1 MLQERGGH
9 SSFSF
14 AAAHPSTPSS
24 RWWPPQPSRQTP
36 ARASDTDMGIPGHE
50 GQGRQQARGSGGRCR
65 PAGEHRLASR
75 AMKAGQAADN
85 STGWVP
91 AKARRGTVVGR
102 HAGVWEGTGW
112 PGGRPEDS
120 PAVRGQ
126 PWRPPT
132 AAGPRLAHRCP
143 RARPPAARHVA
154 QVRGQEG
161 RSGGQGPE
169 CCPRP
174 CGCGPSAPT
183 GMAVIASPRQRWRSR
198 HRGDRPHRL
207 ASQLVASSPAGCGA
221 PPSRE
226 VRPSSKAT

>member
-1 MLQERGGH
+1 MRHPSPATPGGRLGKFRGTGGETVLQERGGH

-112 PGGRPEDS
+112 PAGR
-120 PAVRGQ
+120 
-126 PWRPPT
+126 
-132 AAGPRLAHRCP
+132 AAGQRTRLLCACNLGVRRLQQALGSLIGAP
-143 RARPPAARHVA
+143 VPGRLQPGTWRRSGVRRA
-154 QVRGQEG
+154 GQEG
-161 RSGGQGPE
+161 RGQNAAPAHVDAGPAH
-169 CCPRP
+169 P
-174 CGCGPSAPT
+174 
-183 GMAVIASPRQRWRSR
+183 
-198 HRGDRPHRL
+198 L
-207 ASQLVASSPAGCGA
+207 AWL
-221 PPSRE
+221 
-226 VRPSSKAT
+226 